1 MNRERLAKLN
11 VKARVLKAMAHPSR
25 LCIVEELA
33 KKERCVCDL
42 TEIIGADMSTVS
54 KHLTVLKHAGIV
66 ADEKRGAMV
75 FYRLRVPCLGKL
87 FETVESVLECSARE
101 LAIQRVEHAFTRPVV
116 LHQPGMTQH
125 RQMPRHG
132 RLRRAAIAGTR
143 RRNARRRPAGARSA
157 AGSGQPM
164 L

>member
-1 MNRERLAKLN
+1 MNPERRAQLN

-33 KKERCVCDL
+33 KKERCVCEL

-75 FYRLRVPCLGKL
+75 FYRLSVPCLGRL
-87 FETVESVLECSARE
+87 FETVDSVLECRARE
-101 LAIQRVEHAFTRPVV
+101 LA
-116 LHQPGMTQH
+116 
-125 RQMPRHG
+125 
-132 RLRRAAIAGTR
+132 
-143 RRNARRRPAGARSA
+143 SA
-157 AGSGQPM
+157 TSK
-164 L
+164 

>member
-11 VKARVLKAMAHPSR
+11 VKAQVLKAMAHPSR

-33 KKERCVCDL
+33 KRERCVCEL
-42 TEIIGADMSTVS
+42 TEMIGADMSTVS

-87 FETVESVLECSARE
+87 FESVESVLECSARE
-101 LAIQRVEHAFTRPVV
+101 LAEA
-116 LHQPGMTQH
+116 
-125 RQMPRHG
+125 
-132 RLRRAAIAGTR
+132 
-143 RRNARRRPAGARSA
+143 SK
-157 AGSGQPM
+157 
-164 L
+164 